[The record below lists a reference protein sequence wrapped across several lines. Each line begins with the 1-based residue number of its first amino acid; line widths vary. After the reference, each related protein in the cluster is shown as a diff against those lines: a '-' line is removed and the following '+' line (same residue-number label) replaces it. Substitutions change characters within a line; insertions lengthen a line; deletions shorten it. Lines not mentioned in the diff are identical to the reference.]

1 MKITIHQDD
10 AIKNTIDQDNH
21 MNLKSIQ
28 MMPYREHKKPTKRIP
43 ILMQIKHPVTG
54 QIITKE
60 VLTKDVDTYLKKYNG
75 LNSNGSK
82 WTMVPLKKYRVWL
95 SDSVESE
102 GGTWWYCFED
112 ARGYLRQEGYDHPVE
127 ELDTLQQYLAWGYK
141 IEQL

>member
-1 MKITIHQDD
+1 MKITIHQED
-10 AIKNTIDQDNH
+10 AVKNTIDQDNP

-28 MMPYREHKKPTKRIP
+28 MMPYREHKKATKRIP
-43 ILMQIKHPVTG
+43 ILFEIVHPHKGVIHTR
-54 QIITKE
+54 E
-60 VLTKDVDTYLKKYNG
+60 VLTKNVKKYLKSCGTHTVSGNEIR
-75 LNSNGSK
+75 
-82 WTMVPLKKYRVWL
+82 MVPLKKYRVWL